1 MRINAEHTWQSKVSR
16 LKRLR
21 MQGIV
26 NLHPAKPDV
35 LFSRGEN
42 MIYKSQEPLR
52 ILGDLS
58 DDVKLTVINEHPDDL
73 KSFENM
79 FKTLKRLEVPLKAG
93 DSCILY
99 ANSKYYSVFAVER

>member
-1 MRINAEHTWQSKVSR
+1 
-16 LKRLR
+16 

-26 NLHPAKPDV
+26 NLHPAKPDA

-42 MIYKSQEPLR
+42 MIYRSQEPLR

-58 DDVKLTVINEHPDDL
+58 DDVKLIVINEKPEHF
-73 KSFENM
+73 KTFENTFM
-79 FKTLKRLEVPLKAG
+79 ALKRLEVPLKAG

-99 ANSKYYSVFAVER
+99 ANSKYYSIFASER